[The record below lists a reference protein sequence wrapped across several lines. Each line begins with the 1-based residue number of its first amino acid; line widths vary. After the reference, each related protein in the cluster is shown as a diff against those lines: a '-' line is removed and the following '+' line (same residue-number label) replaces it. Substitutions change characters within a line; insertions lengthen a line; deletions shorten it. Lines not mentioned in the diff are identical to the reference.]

1 MNLEFY
7 KSKSIFITGHT
18 GFKGSWLCRILQLV
32 GANITGYA
40 LAPVSGGAYRD
51 IVDES
56 AITSHIGD
64 VRDYAALSAAFEEAK
79 PEIVFHLAAQPLVL
93 DSYEQPAYTFD
104 TNVMGTVNLL
114 EAVRHHGTVRSVVV
128 VTTDKVYRN
137 NEWVYGYREN
147 DTLGG
152 NDPYSVSKACA
163 ELVAGIYGDAFLR
176 QKGVALST
184 VRAGNVIGGGDNA
197 ANRIIP
203 DCIRAAAV
211 GKPIIVRNPKS
222 IRPYQHIL
230 EPLFAYLTIAQ
241 KQFESPDFAGSYN
254 IGPKDM
260 DCVTTDELV
269 RIFCEVWGDGQA
281 YENVITANAPHES
294 GLLKLDC
301 SKMLAVFGWRP
312 LWNIHTAIAKTVEWA
327 KSDDKRIIT
336 DRQISE
342 YAEAFER

>member
-1 MNLEFY
+1 MNLDFF
-7 KSKSIFITGHT
+7 KNRSIFITGHT
-18 GFKGSWLCRILQLV
+18 GFKGSWLCRILQLA

-56 AITSHIGD
+56 AIASHIGD
-64 VRDYAALSAAFEEAK
+64 VRDYDALSAAFEEAK
-79 PEIVFHLAAQPLVL
+79 PEMVFHLAAQPLVL

-114 EAVRHHGTVRSVVV
+114 EAVRHHSTVRSVVV

-137 NEWVYGYREN
+137 NEWIYGYREN

-152 NDPYSVSKACA
+152 SDPYSVSKACA
-163 ELVAGIYGDAFLR
+163 ELAAGIYGDAFLR
-176 QKGVALST
+176 PKGTALST

-203 DCIRAAAV
+203 DCIRGAV
-211 GKPIIVRNPKS
+211 TGKPIIVRNPNS
-222 IRPYQHIL
+222 IRPYQHVL

-241 KQFESPDFAGSYN
+241 KQFENPEFADSYN
-254 IGPKDM
+254 IGPKDI

-269 RIFCEVWGDGQA
+269 SMFCEIWGNGQA
-281 YENVITANAPHES
+281 YGNVSNTNSPRES
-294 GLLKLDC
+294 ELLKLDC
-301 SKMLAVFGWRP
+301 SKMLAAFGWRP
-312 LWNIHTAIAKTVEWA
+312 LWYIRTAVAKTVDWA
-327 KSDDKRIIT
+327 KSDDKRMIT
-336 DRQISE
+336 DSQIRE
-342 YAEAFER
+342 YAEAFAR